1 MNKEKLKQIFS
12 LENLSANLQRSL
24 QRFPVALFMLA
35 ALTAFCSYLVYTE
48 DLPKYGFVLLFYL
61 TVGMVLDFTISI
73 WGDEQQN
80 KKRYYI
86 VKCALLTI
94 WTAYCIWL
102 YYNQSELMG
111 GENIPFLLAN
121 CAWITALV
129 LCIPF
134 VSFWHEKN
142 DVQGW
147 HFSVSLCKALL
158 ISAIITGV
166 MEAGINILIFGTAA
180 LFDFEPNDKATIVA
194 NIVCSLLLSGLLF
207 FNLVPA
213 GERKHDSS
221 TDMPRFLTN
230 VVKWLLL
237 PLLACYMLVLYVYGG
252 TIILKWEL
260 PKGMISWLVSAVMA
274 GYILAYTT
282 LYPQLLDAKSWLT
295 KLFTRWVPALILPLL
310 LLMTVGIVRRFSDYG
325 LTAPRLYLVTLL
337 VWYYAVC
344 ILIIALPRKRLHW
357 IYLSVAALFLLSSG
371 HPMNYYRISEKVIKS
386 KVEKMLAVGTDQLT
400 DEQMADLRE
409 QMRYLRSTYG
419 QESVEAYHPDSILGE
434 DYYYRSYYEQK
445 EDLDSTWNISYR
457 YWKTMKCPQGQFET
471 FKEEDR
477 YIHQAADVTNG
488 VLSVP
493 MVVGNDSK
501 REIFL
506 LDTAAV
512 RRAKNNA
519 TQLFIPTKSGK
530 YVLVPSKIEIE
541 PEPNDSIH
549 LRIDGYL
556 FGK

>member
-35 ALTAFCSYLVYTE
+35 ALTALISVAVVKE
-48 DLPKYGFVLLFYL
+48 DLTRLQCTLVFFLS
-61 TVGMVLDFTISI
+61 VGMVLDFAISL
-73 WGDEQQN
+73 WGDEQTDR
-80 KKRYYI
+80 KRYYI

-94 WTAYCIWL
+94 WTAYCVWL
-102 YYNQSELMG
+102 YYYR
-111 GENIPFLLAN
+111 GEICKPFIIAN
-121 CAWITALV
+121 CAWIPMLV

-134 VSFWHEKN
+134 VSFWREKN

-147 HFSVSLCKALL
+147 HFSISLCKALL
-158 ISAIITGV
+158 ISGIVTGV
-166 MEAGINILIFGTAA
+166 MEGGINGLIFGTAA
-180 LFDFEPNDKATIVA
+180 LFDFEPNNKAVIVT

-221 TDMPRFLTN
+221 TDMPRFLIN

-237 PLLACYMLVLYVYGG
+237 PLLACYMLVLYVYCG

-295 KLFTRWVPALILPLL
+295 KFFTRWVPALILPLL

-357 IYLSVAALFLLSSG
+357 IFLSVAALFLLSSG
-371 HPMNYYRISEKVIKS
+371 HPLNYYRISEKVIKS

-400 DEQMADLRE
+400 EEQMADLRE
-409 QMRYLRSTYG
+409 QMRYLCSTYG
-419 QESVEAYHPDSILGE
+419 QESVEAYHPDSILGD
-434 DYYYRSYYEQK
+434 DYYYCCYYERKQ
-445 EDLDSTWNISYR
+445 DLDSTWNINYH
-457 YWKTMKCPQGQFET
+457 YWKTLRCPRGQFET
-471 FKEEDR
+471 FKTRDIYQR
-477 YIHQAADVTNG
+477 QAATVTDG
-488 VLSVP
+488 ILTVSIVL
-493 MVVGNDSK
+493 NDDK
-501 REIFL
+501 HPETLL
-506 LDTAAV
+506 LDTAKIRQAS
-512 RRAKNNA
+512 RDT
-519 TQLFIPTKSGK
+519 TQLFIPSRSGK
-530 YVLVPSKIEIE
+530 YVYVPSIIEIE